1 VRGIFLSGNLQ
12 YGKLCIFAEKFNM
25 KNPFQ
30 YGKIAEKDNF
40 IDRDEDRAFLK
51 QALYSGI
58 NVILIS
64 PRRWGRSSQKELGAQ
79 SQN

>member
-1 VRGIFLSGNLQ
+1 VRGTFPNGNLQ
-12 YGKLCIFAEKFNM
+12 YSKLCIFAEKFNM

-58 NVILIS
+58 NVILIGLNIS
-64 PRRWGRSSQKELGAQ
+64 
-79 SQN
+79 

>member
-1 VRGIFLSGNLQ
+1 
-12 YGKLCIFAEKFNM
+12 M

-58 NVILIS
+58 NVILIGINIS
-64 PRRWGRSSQKELGAQ
+64 
-79 SQN
+79 